1 MSVEE
6 SPGGADGWAH
16 TGRPSC
22 RSFVRRSILRRPT
35 VRASEYMKDF
45 DIWQI
50 HQTNKQKYFLDI
62 SRRVLDVFKNRAMT
76 AQFIFIFEISY
87 VIISVVIYSIWQISV
102 FLFKKINNYFVDNP
116 NVLIHDPL
124 LIWKNFNV
132 MKKLSF
138 FGIPFVFNFRGSFQY
153 GLRCQIRAWEVAI
166 LL

>member
-1 MSVEE
+1 MWFCRFRILNWEAGKVRWVLKSRQE
-6 SPGGADGWAH
+6 ALMAATHW
-16 TGRPSC
+16 PSKL
-22 RSFVRRSILRRPT
+22 SFVRRSILRRPT

-62 SRRVLDVFKNRAMT
+62 SRRVLDVFKNYAMT

-87 VIISVVIYSIWQISV
+87 VIIRVVIYSIWQISV

-124 LIWKNFNV
+124 LIWKNFNEEII
-132 MKKLSF
+132 F
-138 FGIPFVFNFRGSFQY
+138 FWHSICFQ
-153 GLRCQIRAWEVAI
+153 L
-166 LL
+166 